1 MKKDAGQII
10 GLYRRN
16 AQVWA
21 DLRGS
26 AMPERRWLQKFMDL
40 LPNASS
46 VLDLG
51 CGSGRPIAQHLSKN
65 GVNVIGVDA
74 SPELIEIARKT
85 LPDAQLVVADM
96 RHLRLGARFD
106 GIVAWNS
113 TFHLTPEDQRR
124 MFPIFA
130 RHAKKGAALIFTSG
144 PRHGDAIGVFEGEPL
159 YHASL
164 DPEEYRS
171 LLDQNGFDLIDYVLE
186 DPDCGYHS
194 VWLARST

>member
-1 MKKDAGQII
+1 MKKDAGQIT

-74 SPELIEIARKT
+74 SPELIEIARKA

-113 TFHLTPEDQRR
+113 TFHLTPEAQRG

-130 RHAKKGAALIFTSG
+130 RHAKKGGALIFTSG